1 MQACTSIEEILL
13 DCNIIVHVL
22 IDFDYELLQRV
33 LEEEP
38 TIIYN
43 VTTVILQGEAG
54 VGKPS
59 LKSLIL
65 SLPYH
70 DVSTGCIETPK
81 FAVKSYATADDNS
94 WKLVD
99 DDEFD
104 DKHITELQDLATNDN
119 KTQPQ

>member
-22 IDFDYELLQRV
+22 IDFDYELLQRI

-54 VGKPS
+54 VGKSS